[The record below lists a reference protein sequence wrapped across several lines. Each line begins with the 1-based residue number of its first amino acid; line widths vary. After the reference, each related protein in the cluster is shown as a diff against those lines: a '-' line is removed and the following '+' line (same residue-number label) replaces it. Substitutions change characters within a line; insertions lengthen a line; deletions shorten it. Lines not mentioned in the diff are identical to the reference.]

1 MQIRLA
7 RLDTHLPSG
16 TITPMPYTVP
26 DRIRRRILATLFTG
40 QGLISDPIDKATT
53 FVIVYLIT
61 VAMAVRLKA
70 RFPQGEQLVEQPT
83 SAEGRE
89 EAPAPGAMG

>member
-1 MQIRLA
+1 MVL
-7 RLDTHLPSG
+7 
-16 TITPMPYTVP
+16 
-26 DRIRRRILATLFTG
+26 
-40 QGLISDPIDKATT
+40 T